1 MGHHVRL
8 TMPRPR
14 LWALLALAVA
24 RASLPPLPKDPP
36 PQTVGSHTNDLTLVI
51 DDELEVFDAVDEAGP
66 RLLPA
71 PPFDEPAD
79 TAVIVYRQKK
89 DVQVPTNWTVQA
101 LEELVTRTPFLSSE
115 GTIVFTGKLLS
126 DVVSDDQSCPPHII
140 CAAEDN
146 SKALIERRT
155 WTLEAL
161 DRASGELLWR
171 ATASRLGDAVSSNT
185 SSAVASPKK
194 PPLFATVSE
203 TAAAVAACAVAAF
216 ASDATALV
224 PLDAAPAVFCPP
236 PARFFSLTALLVLM
250 ASTLAAAFG
259 AHYARKN
266 RVERVPRIVVDKTMT
281 RVGSG
286 FFGATRV
293 DVQERP
299 VRCKQSLA
307 QEVAALQRAD
317 HAAVLRFYACDVL
330 PSGVAQ
336 IAVEASLGTLE
347 DALAT
352 HPCAGL
358 PPPLRASL
366 KSLAEALAWLRDAL
380 PESGR
385 WRATPDRI
393 VLVPRGAGDL
403 WAAHEL
409 KLVPRDGGVS
419 VNDVRDLQALAA
431 RCVGSEGDDAR
442 RLELQNLA
450 PCCGPLAWTR
460 HPALWAE
467 HRRVAFLLDASDY
480 VEETADAQ
488 CLRDAIDAAPGFDG
502 WRAAF
507 SDAFLQHAEARRTY
521 DGRSVRAL
529 LRMLRNQSS
538 HVHAS
543 PFADTR
549 EGLLAFVLDRYPA
562 LLLRVF
568 EACRRALPAR
578 APADLRAYLGY
589 FDRSAPALDGVPRR
603 AATPPLAAL
612 AEAPLSRHGSPTARA
627 AVEAPTRLEEEAPA
641 EAPAPL
647 APTSDAPPSR
657 RGSESPPTR
666 DGSPRGIQSLDA
678 RGDQPLPTGY
688 RTRLCK
694 HWLAS
699 GGTTC
704 PMTARGLQCKFAHGE
719 EELNAPDAPPP
730 AVKKRRPRRKSSSP
744 RPAPMPAPDAPPSL
758 EDAPAMSPFEAAIA
772 RRRAAVD
779 AAEVPAC

>member
-1 MGHHVRL
+1 
-8 TMPRPR
+8 
-14 LWALLALAVA
+14 
-24 RASLPPLPKDPP
+24 
-36 PQTVGSHTNDLTLVI
+36 
-51 DDELEVFDAVDEAGP
+51 
-66 RLLPA
+66 
-71 PPFDEPAD
+71 
-79 TAVIVYRQKK
+79 
-89 DVQVPTNWTVQA
+89 
-101 LEELVTRTPFLSSE
+101 
-115 GTIVFTGKLLS
+115 
-126 DVVSDDQSCPPHII
+126 
-140 CAAEDN
+140 
-146 SKALIERRT
+146 
-155 WTLEAL
+155 
-161 DRASGELLWR
+161 
-171 ATASRLGDAVSSNT
+171 
-185 SSAVASPKK
+185 
-194 PPLFATVSE
+194 
-203 TAAAVAACAVAAF
+203 
-216 ASDATALV
+216 V

-250 ASTLAAAFG
+250 ASALAAAFG

-299 VRCKQSLA
+299 IRCKQSLA

-330 PSGVAQ
+330 PTGVAQ

-366 KSLAEALAWLRDAL
+366 RSIAEALAWLRDAL

-409 KLVPRDGGVS
+409 KLVPRDGGVF

-431 RCVGSEGDDAR
+431 RCVGTEGDDAR

-480 VEETADAQ
+480 AEETADAQ

-521 DGRSVRAL
+521 DGNSVRAL

-568 EACRRALPAR
+568 EACRRALPAG

-589 FDRSAPALDGVPRR
+589 FDRSAPALDGAPR
-603 AATPPLAAL
+603 LAAL
-612 AEAPLSRHGSPTARA
+612 AEAPPSPLAAPA
-627 AVEAPTRLEEEAPA
+627 AVVSSLPA
-641 EAPAPL
+641 AAAE

-730 AVKKRRPRRKSSSP
+730 AAKKRRQRRKSSSP
-744 RPAPMPAPDAPPSL
+744 RPAPMPAPDAPLSL
-758 EDAPAMSPFEAAIA
+758 EDAPAMSPFETAIA